1 MSLLESSA
9 ISLKSAVK
17 STAPEQASVSTSSS
31 ETELQTSEKPFNE
44 HLQQEIENQ
53 VKPEPEAVVA
63 ESVQTDEQIAVI
75 QTELSIEEV
84 MVADDVSEKPVAETT
99 GLLTGN
105 NLPVIE
111 AELRP
116 VKQLVSETVA
126 QIAVETRPET
136 LVPVS
141 NLSKTLSQP
150 LRTENV
156 PETESSKSV
165 EQSVID
171 LESADLPEE
180 LNSQLPTK
188 QKPQFEAQITAKSE
202 FTELVKATR
211 GTIAQHSV
219 PVSTDATT
227 KTSVTETV
235 TQQFQLNTPLQQK
248 QWGNEFTQRISM
260 MISNGQKQVAEMRL
274 NPARLG
280 SIGVRIQ
287 IEDDKAN
294 ISFLTSHQSVKE
306 AIEVS
311 LPRLKDQLEQQGLD
325 LGDVD
330 VSARDSEQTAEDSED
345 EFNKFQ
351 NDFNQ
356 LNSEKNENTE
366 MHDALVNFEK
376 SDGVS
381 VFV

>member
-188 QKPQFEAQITAKSE
+188 QKPQFKHKLLPSQN
-202 FTELVKATR
+202 L
-211 GTIAQHSV
+211 
-219 PVSTDATT
+219 
-227 KTSVTETV
+227 
-235 TQQFQLNTPLQQK
+235 LNL
-248 QWGNEFTQRISM
+248 
-260 MISNGQKQVAEMRL
+260 
-274 NPARLG
+274 
-280 SIGVRIQ
+280 
-287 IEDDKAN
+287 
-294 ISFLTSHQSVKE
+294 
-306 AIEVS
+306 
-311 LPRLKDQLEQQGLD
+311 
-325 LGDVD
+325 
-330 VSARDSEQTAEDSED
+330 
-345 EFNKFQ
+345 
-351 NDFNQ
+351 
-356 LNSEKNENTE
+356 
-366 MHDALVNFEK
+366 
-376 SDGVS
+376 
-381 VFV
+381 